1 MNTVLRRDEIDFA
14 GFPGKTRKRDC
25 NLETGSNCLFFSL
38 LFRFEVAFQ
47 TICTVGIQYATVE
60 ISTTNVTFVSC
71 ANMPPTWLPVPRDSF
86 VPFTMYVSSGCL
98 FCSVFVSACVK
109 ASISCS
115 REHVRWISWGWKVAS
130 KKGVERFFPFL
141 RFLCYSTIQTVEQR

>member
-1 MNTVLRRDEIDFA
+1 MKLISPDSPVKLENVTA
-14 GFPGKTRKRDC
+14 TWKRGR
-25 NLETGSNCLFFSL
+25 TASFFFL

-86 VPFTMYVSSGCL
+86 VPFTMYVSSLPLLLRVCFRLRESFHFL
-98 FCSVFVSACVK
+98 FTRARSVNELRLK
-109 ASISCS
+109 
-115 REHVRWISWGWKVAS
+115 EVAS

-141 RFLCYSTIQTVEQR
+141 GFLCYSTIQTVEQR